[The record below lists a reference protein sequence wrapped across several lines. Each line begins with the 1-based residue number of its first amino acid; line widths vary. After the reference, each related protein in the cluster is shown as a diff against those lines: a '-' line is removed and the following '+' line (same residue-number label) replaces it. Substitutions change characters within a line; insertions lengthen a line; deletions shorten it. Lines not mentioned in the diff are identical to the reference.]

1 MIYHLEFFHK
11 FDCGWLLSR
20 FICPSFLGKSVY
32 FFFVSLSSLRTFL
45 HTNDKIRFCFD
56 RWIKKQIRFEKHAR
70 RLVENRATL
79 VVEQRENA
87 EDNRGRWC
95 ALQKI

>member
-1 MIYHLEFFHK
+1 M
-11 FDCGWLLSR
+11 
-20 FICPSFLGKSVY
+20 
-32 FFFVSLSSLRTFL
+32 